1 LGNFGALFGPGLFIY
16 KKSGEN
22 MMNILE
28 TIENSGYVYKKVSSG
43 QGGEYQGAC
52 PYCGGTDRF
61 SILPEKDHFVCRG
74 CKKAGDSIF
83 FMMDFHKK
91 TYMETCAHFGI
102 RPEITFKSSRLST
115 ESRTIIPWAPRKIAL
130 PSFPWQEKAGAILFN
145 AYKYLLS
152 GHGKK
157 HRDWLNARGISD
169 KTIKEARL
177 GWCVRSLS
185 FSPESWGITSTEE
198 KGAKKTN
205 VWIPEGLIIPY
216 FVDEKPVRLRI
227 RQENPISDDR
237 YILVK
242 GSSTGYLD
250 HKAHVVDFPN
260 ADLPVVLCESELDG
274 WLLHQEI
281 GHLAS
286 VVSIGNAQARPD
298 QVSHAALEKSQ
309 VITIMDNDEA
319 GAAEQGWWSKNYP
332 GCSNWFMPA
341 GKDPGEAYAF
351 GIDIREWF
359 QKKMGLVVQEA
370 DGEEAFWDDVP
381 DINLFPK
388 GEATVI
394 GVDSGSPEGDKT
406 VEAEV
411 SKANEKLKIENIKKV
426 EKKTGNEDKFCLHNK
441 FCYSKKDQICL
452 KTKQSVWDMERCPKE
467 YWYLYHNSD
476 VVTSIILGVGYGR
489 K

>member
-1 LGNFGALFGPGLFIY
+1 
-16 KKSGEN
+16 

-28 TIENSGYVYKKVSSG
+28 TIEDTGNVYKKVSAG

-52 PYCGGTDRF
+52 PYCGGTDRL
-61 SILPEKDHFVCRG
+61 SILPAQDHFVCRG

-83 FMMDFHKK
+83 FMMDFHGK

-102 RPEITFKSSRLST
+102 RPEFKFRSSRLST
-115 ESRTIIPWAPRKIAL
+115 SSRTLVPWTPREIVL
-130 PSFPWQEKAGAILFN
+130 PSFPWQEKAEAILFS

-185 FSPESWGITSTEE
+185 FSPESWGITPTEE

-205 VWIPEGLIIPY
+205 VWVPEGLIIPY
-216 FVDEKPVRLRI
+216 FVDGKPVRLRI

-250 HKAHVVDFPN
+250 HKAHAVDFPN
-260 ADLPVVLCESELDG
+260 TDLPVVLCESELDG

-281 GHLAS
+281 GNLAT

-298 QVSHAALEKSQ
+298 QASHETLEKAQ
-309 VITIMDNDEA
+309 VITILDNDAA
-319 GAAEQGWWSKNYP
+319 GAAEQKWWSKTYP
-332 GCSNWFMPA
+332 GCSNWFMPV

-351 GIDIREWF
+351 INIREWF
-359 QKKMGLVVQEA
+359 TKKLGLVVKEK
-370 DGEEAFWDDVP
+370 DELDEFLDDVP
-381 DINLFPK
+381 NITLLPK
-388 GEATVI
+388 CEPEI
-394 GVDSGSPEGDKT
+394 LGVDLASPDTDET
-406 VEAEV
+406 AVAEV
-411 SKANEKLKIENIKKV
+411 SKVDGELKIKSVKIIK
-426 EKKTGNEDKFCLHNK
+426 KKTGNEDKFCMHGK
-441 FCYSKKDQICL
+441 FCFSKKGLICL
-452 KTKQSVWDMERCPKE
+452 KTKKHVSEMERCPKE
-467 YWYLYHNSD
+467 YWYLYHDSD
-476 VVTSIILGVGYGR
+476 VIASIILGVGYGR
-489 K
+489 IEYGRIEYGRR